1 MEEQTFVVQ
10 ESKLPEFVKVITDN
24 EIDNEIIGQS
34 EDGEYYISVEVK
46 EDDLEL
52 MGDLF
57 ELAEPLDDED
67 EDDSEE
73 DDE

>member
-1 MEEQTFVVQ
+1 MNEQTFLVQ
-10 ESKLPEFVKVITDN
+10 ASKLPEFVKIITDN
-24 EIDNEIIGQS
+24 EVDNEIIGQS
-34 EDGEYYISVEVK
+34 ENGEYYISVEVS

-57 ELAEPLDDED
+57 ELAEPYDEE

-73 DDE
+73 NDE

>member
-1 MEEQTFVVQ
+1 MENQTFLVQ

-34 EDGEYYISVEVK
+34 ENGEYYISVEVR

-57 ELAEPLDDED
+57 ELAEPLDEE

-73 DDE
+73 EGE

>member
-1 MEEQTFVVQ
+1 MENHTFQVQ
-10 ESKLPEFVKVITDN
+10 ASNLPEFVKVITDN

-34 EDGEYYISVEVK
+34 ENGEYYISVEVS

-57 ELAEPLDDED
+57 ELAEPYDEE
-67 EDDSEE
+67 EDDSE
-73 DDE
+73 DDEE